1 MVKKKKKRSKVI
13 SLSPA
18 QPEELNGCRH
28 IKGTLSQL
36 ESRGRLNSE
45 NDGLYWMNGIE
56 IKKPGP
62 VFLIISIN
70 QSLNQSMNFFLQ
82 SS

>member
-1 MVKKKKKRSKVI
+1 MVKKKKKRSEVI

-36 ESRGRLNSE
+36 DNRGRLNSE
-45 NDGLYWMNGIE
+45 NDGLYWMNSIE
-56 IKKPGP
+56 IK
-62 VFLIISIN
+62 
-70 QSLNQSMNFFLQ
+70 
-82 SS
+82 